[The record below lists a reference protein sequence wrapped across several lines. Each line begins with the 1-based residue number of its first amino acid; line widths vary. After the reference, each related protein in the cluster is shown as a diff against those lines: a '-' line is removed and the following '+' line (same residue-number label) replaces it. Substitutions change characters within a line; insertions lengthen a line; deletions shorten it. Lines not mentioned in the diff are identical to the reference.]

1 MQYID
6 KLLAL
11 LQDSKW
17 HKLDEISKNMPVSA
31 YQLNEIIY
39 FLQEQSLIE
48 YENSELKIT
57 SKGLLFLNLPI

>member
-57 SKGLLFLNLPI
+57 SKGLRFLNLPI

>member
-6 KLLAL
+6 KLLTL

-57 SKGLLFLNLPI
+57 SKGLRFLNLPI

>member
-1 MQYID
+1 MRYID
-6 KLLAL
+6 KLLTL